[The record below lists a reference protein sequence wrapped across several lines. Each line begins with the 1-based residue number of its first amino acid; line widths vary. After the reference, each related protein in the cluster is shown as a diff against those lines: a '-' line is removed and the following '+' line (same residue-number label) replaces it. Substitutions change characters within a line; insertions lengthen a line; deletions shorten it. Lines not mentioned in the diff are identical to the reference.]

1 MDISAIRQ
9 SNGMLPS
16 QETAKNA
23 GCGKTL
29 PTAAANSGVSCKVD
43 LSTRGKILSGLPP
56 LMFPSRENVQKLS
69 ASLIKDLKKMF
80 SQAGI
85 SSMPPVEFTVDS
97 YTGEVGVKDNRS
109 DAGQIAGLIKENPA
123 IELQIHNI
131 AAMSS
136 HVVGM
141 EKAMEANQAY
151 QAAESQAEVD
161 RAIARYSAVY
171 SQNGPKK
178 VVDFSLLFN
187 GKDVQVNAD
196 GKLWLSSRE

>member
-1 MDISAIRQ
+1 MDISAIRP
-9 SNGMLPS
+9 SYGMLPS
-16 QETAKNA
+16 QEAAKTA

-29 PTAAANSGVSCKVD
+29 PTAATNSGASCKVD
-43 LSTRGKILSGLPP
+43 LSAGGKILSGLPP

-85 SSMPPVEFTVDS
+85 SSTPPVEFTVDS
-97 YTGEVGVKDNRS
+97 YTGEVGVKDNRP
-109 DAGQIAGLIKENPA
+109 DAGQIADLIRKNPE

-151 QAAESQAEVD
+151 LAAESQAEID
-161 RAIARYSAVY
+161 RVIARYAAVY
-171 SQNGPKK
+171 SQNGPKE
-178 VVDFSLLFN
+178 VVDFSLRFD

-196 GKLWLSSRE
+196 GELWLSSRE